1 MGREVR
7 RVPKD
12 WVHPKKGNSD
22 RYQPMYD
29 KDFESACIEWDE
41 GYQKWKLEQEM
52 EDCTYWEWEGNPPDR
67 EYYRPKWT
75 DEERTHLMMYETT
88 SEGTPIS
95 PAFETPE
102 ELSKWLADNGAS
114 SFGSSTATYEQWLR
128 VCNIG
133 YAPSMIYSPE
143 TGLRSGVEGL

>member
-12 WVHPKKGNSD
+12 WVHPKKENSD
-22 RYQPMYD
+22 CYQPMFD
-29 KDFESACIEWDE
+29 EDFESACIEWDE
-41 GYQKWKLEQEM
+41 GYQKWKLKPEM
-52 EDCTYWEWEGNPPDR
+52 ENCTYWEWAGDPPDR

-102 ELSKWLADNGAS
+102 ELAKWLADSGAS
-114 SFGSSTATYEQWLR
+114 SFGNSTATYEQWLR
-128 VCNIG
+128 VCKSG
-133 YAPSMIYSPE
+133 YAPSMIYTPE